1 MKAKIYL
8 DFNSTHP
15 PVKAALGTARDF
27 YLEHFANSS
36 GLSLESQAVNKRI
49 EEAREDI
56 ARLLGVTAKQI
67 IFTSCATES
76 NNLLIKEFYRRA
88 NAHRKGEPFRVLSS
102 PFEHPSVA
110 ECLKHL
116 SNTEMTFLASDRNG
130 QIDPATFNSTD
141 WSAIDLITMMAV
153 QNESGVVLP
162 LFDLLTALPEN
173 HPPVLADF
181 SQALPKLAHDA
192 PLYLQPEAVARLTQK
207 NIFLTATGHK
217 IGAGFGAGLI
227 VTPVLQ
233 AGWKDTA
240 LLAGGNQ
247 EHGLRAGSHNAEAI
261 IAFAEALKLK
271 LAEADYHRWQKVT
284 RDFETLLGEKIPAAA
299 KMQIIGAA
307 ATRAP
312 GTTLLLLPG
321 VPIDFLIM
329 ALDKEGIT
337 VSTGTSCKSRSRSP
351 SAALLSMGY
360 SEAEALSV
368 VRLSYGQ
375 NLTTAE
381 MEIVSTQLAG
391 AVQRLA

>member
-15 PVKAALGTARDF
+15 PVKAVLDTARDF

-49 EEAREDI
+49 EEAREDV
-56 ARLLGVTAKQI
+56 ARLLGVTAKQV

-76 NNLLIKEFYRRA
+76 NNLLIREFHRRA
-88 NAHRKGEPFRVLSS
+88 HANQKFRVLSS

-116 SNTEMTFLASDRNG
+116 RDTEVTFLRSDRHG
-130 QIDPATFNSTD
+130 QIDPTAFGDTD
-141 WSAIDLITMMAV
+141 WSAFDIITMMAV
-153 QNESGVVLP
+153 QNESGVALP
-162 LFDLLTALPEN
+162 LFDLCRALPEN

-192 PLYLQPEAVARLTQK
+192 PDYLRPEAVAHLTQK

-227 VTPVLQ
+227 VTPVLPKD
-233 AGWKDTA
+233 WKDTA
-240 LLAGGNQ
+240 LFAGGNQ
-247 EHGLRAGSHNAEAI
+247 EHGLRAGSHNVEAI
-261 IAFAEALKLK
+261 IAFAEAFKLK
-271 LAEADYHRWQKVT
+271 LGAASYEKWQKVT
-284 RDFETLLGEKIPAAA
+284 QDLEAVLADKIPATAQ
-299 KMQIIGAA
+299 MEIIGAA

-351 SAALLSMGY
+351 SAALLAMGHT
-360 SEAEALSV
+360 EAEALSV

-375 NLTTAE
+375 DLTAAE
-381 MEIVSTQLAG
+381 MERV
-391 AVQRLA
+391 AVAVAEAVVRLA